1 MVVQLAAMLLLGQL
15 VHSPTRAT
23 GAEPAAPVLVLL
35 HHSVWF
41 SSVDRPWFIL
51 YDDGTVIYP
60 KDRERQIPL
69 SYQRTR
75 IVGKNIAQL
84 LDQFDVQNDYW
95 RLDSI
100 YDFAPMVTDQ
110 ETVFLLAWDGSRFRR
125 VAVRAALEENGSL
138 SQRLPPLLSASLI
151 RYGAFTPIAL
161 QPGNRTRLKW
171 RRGLMNTRQTTHP
184 FNGATTGQTSRPA
197 ERAESTTRTLKNS
210 ISCGSPT
217 VLYQRL
223 TAS

>member
-1 MVVQLAAMLLLGQL
+1 MVAQLAAMLLLGQL
-15 VHSPTRAT
+15 VQPPTRAT
-23 GAEPAAPVLVLL
+23 SDDPVAPVLVLL

-60 KDRERQIPL
+60 KDRQRQIPQ

-75 IVGKNIAQL
+75 IVGKNTAEL
-84 LDQFDVQNDYW
+84 LDHFGVQNDYW

-138 SQRLPPLLSASLI
+138 SSKTPAAFKRVFDQIRGFHADSSSAW
-151 RYGAFTPIAL
+151 
-161 QPGNRTRLKW
+161 QPD
-171 RRGLMNTRQTTHP
+171 
-184 FNGATTGQTSRPA
+184 
-197 ERAESTTRTLKNS
+197 
-210 ISCGSPT
+210 T
-217 VLYQRL
+217 VEV
-223 TAS
+223 AAWP